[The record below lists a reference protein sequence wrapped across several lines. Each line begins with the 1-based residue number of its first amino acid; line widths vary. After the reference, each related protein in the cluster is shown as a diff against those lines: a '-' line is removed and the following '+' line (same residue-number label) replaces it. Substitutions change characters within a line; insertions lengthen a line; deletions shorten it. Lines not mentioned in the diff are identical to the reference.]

1 MWIFDQSDGS
11 ARLLKQRQGH
21 SAPPTHVKFYT
32 AGGLGLLSAGKL
44 RRCGCMARQACHVW
58 ACGIL
63 RPVSLFWGVA
73 KGILSLAEKGKLFSA
88 VLDLNLHVVAQD
100 G

>member
-44 RRCGCMARQACHVW
+44 R
-58 ACGIL
+58 
-63 RPVSLFWGVA
+63 GVA
-73 KGILSLAEKGKLFSA
+73 DWPDLPMSAENMAFQGP
-88 VLDLNLHVVAQD
+88 
-100 G
+100 